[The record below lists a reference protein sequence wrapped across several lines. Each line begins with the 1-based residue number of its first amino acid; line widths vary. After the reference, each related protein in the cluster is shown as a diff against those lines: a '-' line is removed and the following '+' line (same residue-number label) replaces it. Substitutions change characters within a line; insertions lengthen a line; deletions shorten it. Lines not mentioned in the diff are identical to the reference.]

1 MNVTGPPV
9 PTYAVTVFREDDL
22 WVADVPELIA
32 ATDMFR
38 FADLDVE
45 VRDLVSGLTDAD
57 PDSFDLSW
65 RYVAGADDVTEL
77 IVELSQVEHTVHSM
91 TSRRDAVRREIIHRM
106 SAAGLSQR
114 AIGDVLGLSHQ
125 RVHQLAARP

>member
-1 MNVTGPPV
+1 MT
-9 PTYAVTVFREDDL
+9 TYDVTVVREDEL
-22 WVADVPELIA
+22 WVADIPALTA

-45 VRDLVSGLTDAD
+45 VRDLVAGLTDAD
-57 PDSFDLSW
+57 PESFDLRW
-65 RYVAGADDVTEL
+65 HHRAGDDDVTDVIEEL
-77 IVELSQVEHTVHSM
+77 GQVQFAITNM
-91 TSRRDAVRREIIHRM
+91 TTRRDALRREVIRRM

-125 RVHQLAARP
+125 RVNQLANAT